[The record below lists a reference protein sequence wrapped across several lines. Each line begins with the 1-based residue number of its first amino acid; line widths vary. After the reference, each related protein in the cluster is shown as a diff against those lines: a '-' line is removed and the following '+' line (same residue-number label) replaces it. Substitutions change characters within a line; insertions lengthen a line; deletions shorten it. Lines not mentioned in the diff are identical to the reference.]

1 MHATTKPLSASSPAP
16 PGKWASRLL
25 TESET
30 TLGRQELVNE
40 FDAAQFEALG
50 PWITGFELGGNHYG
64 GQYRADTDSR
74 VLRFIRTFR
83 KRLAASNRG
92 RDQPLRI
99 LECGCLEG
107 GHTSVLAQAFPEAEI
122 TAVDVRET
130 SLEKAKFILS
140 ASGITNVRLTKE
152 NLNEPSPAL
161 SQQYDAIFCVGLLY
175 HLRDPAAF
183 LTRAAQATGF
193 LWLST
198 VVCAEPEATTV
209 EDNFR
214 GRFFG
219 EAVEHPLSGVD
230 PQSFQPTIGSLADML
245 WAAGFNEIL
254 LLEKS
259 MTPDGNG
266 PAVLLKAE
274 KTATT
279 GGW

>member
-1 MHATTKPLSASSPAP
+1 MIGTTPDRP
-16 PGKWASRLL
+16 
-25 TESET
+25 
-30 TLGRQELVNE
+30 ELVNE
-40 FDAAQFEALG
+40 FDAARFDALG
-50 PWITGFELGGNHYG
+50 PWITGFEFGGAQYG

-74 VLRFIRTFR
+74 VLRFISKFR
-83 KRLAASNRG
+83 ERLAASNRG
-92 RDQPLRI
+92 RDHPLRI

-107 GHTSVLAQAFPEAEI
+107 GHTSVLAQAFPDAEI

-140 ASGITNVRLTKE
+140 ASGIAKVQLIKE
-152 NLNEPSPAL
+152 NLDEPSPAL

-183 LTRAAQATGF
+183 LARAAQATGF

-198 VVCAEPEATTV
+198 IICAEPEATIV
-209 EDNFR
+209 EREYR
-214 GRFFG
+214 GRFLG
-219 EAVEHPLSGVD
+219 ETIEHPLAGVNR
-230 PQSFQPTIGSLADML
+230 QSFLPTIGSLSDML
-245 WAAGFNEIL
+245 WSGGFSEIS

-274 KTATT
+274 RTSDI
-279 GGW
+279 GG

>member
-1 MHATTKPLSASSPAP
+1 M
-16 PGKWASRLL
+16 
-25 TESET
+25 
-30 TLGRQELVNE
+30 NE

-50 PWITGFELGGNHYG
+50 PWITGFEFGGTQYG

-74 VLRFIRTFR
+74 VLRFISRF
-83 KRLAASNRG
+83 KERLAASNRG
-92 RDQPLRI
+92 QERRVRI

-107 GHTSVLAQAFPEAEI
+107 GHTKVLAQAFPEAEI

-130 SLEKAKFILS
+130 NLQKAKFILS
-140 ASGITNVRLTKE
+140 ASGITNVRLSSE

-161 SQQYDAIFCVGLLY
+161 TQQYDAIFCVGLLY
-175 HLRDPAAF
+175 HLRQPAEF
-183 LTRAAQATGF
+183 LARAARAASF

-198 VVCAEPEATTV
+198 IICAEPEATV
-209 EDNFR
+209 IEGDYR

-219 EAVEHPLSGVD
+219 EAIEHPLAGMN

-245 WAAGFNEIL
+245 WTAGFSEIL

-259 MTPDGNG
+259 MAPDGNG

-274 KTATT
+274 RKV
-279 GGW
+279 

>member
-1 MHATTKPLSASSPAP
+1 
-16 PGKWASRLL
+16 
-25 TESET
+25 
-30 TLGRQELVNE
+30 VNE

-50 PWITGFELGGNHYG
+50 PWITGFEFEGTQYG

-74 VLRFIRTFR
+74 VLRFIARFR
-83 KRLAASNRG
+83 ERLAASNHGRG
-92 RDQPLRI
+92 QPLRI

-152 NLNEPSPAL
+152 NLNEPSSAL

-198 VVCAEPEATTV
+198 IICAEPEATIV
-209 EDNFR
+209 EGDYR
-214 GRFFG
+214 GRLFG
-219 EAVEHPLSGVD
+219 EAVEHPLAGVS

-245 WAAGFNEIL
+245 WAGGFNEIS

-274 KTATT
+274 RASDV
-279 GGW
+279 GG

>member
-1 MHATTKPLSASSPAP
+1 MI
-16 PGKWASRLL
+16 G
-25 TESET
+25 T
-30 TLGRQELVNE
+30 TLDRPELVNE
-40 FDAAQFEALG
+40 FDAARFDALG
-50 PWITGFELGGNHYG
+50 PWITGFEFGGAQYG

-74 VLRFIRTFR
+74 VLRFISKFR
-83 KRLAASNRG
+83 ERLAASTRR

-107 GHTSVLAQAFPEAEI
+107 GHTSVLAQAFPDAEI

-140 ASGITNVRLTKE
+140 ASGITNVRLTSE

-183 LTRAAQATGF
+183 LTRAAQATDF

-198 VVCAEPEATTV
+198 IVCAEPEATVV
-209 EDNFR
+209 EGDYR
-214 GRFFG
+214 GRLFG
-219 EAVEHPLSGVD
+219 EAIEHPLSGMN

-245 WAAGFNEIL
+245 WAGGFSEIS

-266 PAVLLKAE
+266 PAVLLKAK
-274 KTATT
+274 KTSTT
-279 GGW
+279 GG

>member
-1 MHATTKPLSASSPAP
+1 
-16 PGKWASRLL
+16 
-25 TESET
+25 
-30 TLGRQELVNE
+30 VNE
-40 FDAAQFEALG
+40 FDAAQFDALG
-50 PWITGFELGGNHYG
+50 PWITGFEFGGVQYG
-64 GQYRADTDSR
+64 GQYRADTDPR
-74 VLRFIRTFR
+74 ILRFISKFR
-83 KRLAASNRG
+83 ERLAASNRR
-92 RDQPLRI
+92 RDKPLRI

-107 GHTSVLAQAFPEAEI
+107 GHTSVLAQAFPQAEI

-183 LTRAAQATGF
+183 LRRAAQATGF

-198 VVCAEPEATTV
+198 IVCAEPEASIV
-209 EDNFR
+209 EGDYR
-214 GRFFG
+214 GRIFG
-219 EAVEHPLSGVD
+219 EAVEHPLAGVNR
-230 PQSFQPTIGSLADML
+230 QSFLPTIGSLADML
-245 WAAGFNEIL
+245 WKAGFTELL

-274 KTATT
+274 KTSDIGASSR
-279 GGW
+279 

>member
-1 MHATTKPLSASSPAP
+1 MIGTTPDRP
-16 PGKWASRLL
+16 
-25 TESET
+25 
-30 TLGRQELVNE
+30 ELVNE
-40 FDAAQFEALG
+40 FDAARFDALG
-50 PWITGFELGGNHYG
+50 PWITGFEFGGAQYG

-74 VLRFIRTFR
+74 VLRFISKFR
-83 KRLAASNRG
+83 ERLAASNRG
-92 RDQPLRI
+92 RDHPLRI

-107 GHTSVLAQAFPEAEI
+107 GHTSVLAQAFPDAEI

-140 ASGITNVRLTKE
+140 ASGIAKVQLIKE
-152 NLNEPSPAL
+152 NLDEPSPAL

-183 LTRAAQATGF
+183 LARAAQATGF

-198 VVCAEPEATTV
+198 IICAEPEATIV
-209 EDNFR
+209 EREYR
-214 GRFFG
+214 GRFLG
-219 EAVEHPLSGVD
+219 ETIEHPLAGVNW
-230 PQSFQPTIGSLADML
+230 QSFLPTIGSLSDML
-245 WAAGFNEIL
+245 WSGGFSEIS

-274 KTATT
+274 RTSDI
-279 GGW
+279 GG

>member
-1 MHATTKPLSASSPAP
+1 MI
-16 PGKWASRLL
+16 
-25 TESET
+25 ET
-30 TLGRQELVNE
+30 AFRRQELVNE
-40 FDAAQFEALG
+40 FDATQFETLG
-50 PWITGFELGGNHYG
+50 PWITGFEFGGTQYG

-74 VLRFIRTFR
+74 VLRFINRFK
-83 KRLAASNRG
+83 KRLAASNG
-92 RDQPLRI
+92 GQDQRLRI

-161 SQQYDAIFCVGLLY
+161 AQQHDAIFCVGLLY

-183 LTRAAQATGF
+183 LTCAAQATDF

-198 VVCAEPEATTV
+198 IICAEPEAAVV
-209 EDNFR
+209 EGDYR
-214 GRFFG
+214 GRLFG
-219 EAVEHPLSGVD
+219 EAVEHPLAGVN

-245 WAAGFNEIL
+245 WAAGFSDIS

-266 PAVLLKAE
+266 PAVLLRAE
-274 KTATT
+274 KNPSR
-279 GGW
+279 

>member
-1 MHATTKPLSASSPAP
+1 M
-16 PGKWASRLL
+16 
-25 TESET
+25 
-30 TLGRQELVNE
+30 NE
-40 FDAAQFEALG
+40 FDPAQFETLG
-50 PWITGFELGGNHYG
+50 PWITGFEFGGAQYG

-74 VLRFIRTFR
+74 VLRFIAKFR
-83 KRLAASNRG
+83 ERLAASNRG

-122 TAVDVRET
+122 SAVDVRET

-152 NLNEPSPAL
+152 NLNESSSAL

-175 HLRDPAAF
+175 HLLRPAEF
-183 LTRAAQATGF
+183 LARVGQATGF

-198 VVCAEPEATTV
+198 IICAEPEATVV
-209 EDNFR
+209 EGDYR

-219 EAVEHPLSGVD
+219 EAIEHPLSGVN

-245 WAAGFNEIL
+245 WTAGFNQIL
-254 LLEKS
+254 LVEKS

-274 KTATT
+274 KTSDI
-279 GGW
+279 GS